1 MFPNNKML
9 WHKRKQYP
17 DKEWVFL
24 FLAPRVLWEKP
35 CLFYPTNAASNTVR
49 FCDESLF
56 TTPEALENLFSGER
70 FGLKDYLPTDVQA
83 EIMVQGVIE
92 PSYIFACLFHSE
104 QQSDLA
110 QKLALK
116 FYPNITFHYGNGFMG
131 FREDI
136 NWS

>member
-1 MFPNNKML
+1 ML
-9 WHKRKQYP
+9 WHKRQQYP

-24 FLAPRVLWEKP
+24 VLGPSILWEKP

-70 FGLKDYLPTDVQA
+70 SGLADCLPTDVQA

-92 PSYIFACLFHSE
+92 PSYIRVCLIDSL
-104 QQSDLA
+104 QQA
-110 QKLALK
+110 NWEQKLSQQ
-116 FYPNITFHYGNGFMG
+116 YPSIRFIYGGKNFNLFMG
-131 FREDI
+131 FREKI
-136 NWS
+136 KWS